1 MLFPPD
7 PLILNPTRG
16 IQACRRRQS
25 ILAREINTE
34 SNPSKDSITD
44 ILSQQRILDNWITSG
59 SFLCEDRVIRIHRQ
73 FLSVGGVW
81 RGEFNR
87 RDQILVEEQLSDVG
101 NISSAI
107 STVGIGSSVEVSKNV
122 DVRCTAEVVP
132 WEESGELSNT
142 QGVRGLQTTKESS
155 VDVGGVG
162 RVSITR
168 GDNAGVDPSGVAVCL
183 IVNFSFVR

>member
-1 MLFPPD
+1 V
-7 PLILNPTRG
+7 
-16 IQACRRRQS
+16 
-25 ILAREINTE
+25 
-34 SNPSKDSITD
+34 SKD
-44 ILSQQRILDNWITSG
+44 
-59 SFLCEDRVIRIHRQ
+59 
-73 FLSVGGVW
+73 
-81 RGEFNR
+81 
-87 RDQILVEEQLSDVG
+87 
-101 NISSAI
+101 
-107 STVGIGSSVEVSKNV
+107 V